1 MILFELAIKARESG
15 SQSLG
20 NELLLLLLLQLVCS
34 LSFWTSPKMP
44 NSLHWQQD
52 KIVYLVA
59 GAEKKKKKN
68 N

>member
-1 MILFELAIKARESG
+1 MILFELAIKGRESG

-20 NELLLLLLLQLVCS
+20 NELLLLLQLVCS
-34 LSFWTSPKMP
+34 LSFWTSPKML

-59 GAEKKKKKN
+59 GAEKKKN
-68 N
+68 NNN